1 MMTGTGDARDRPRP
15 AATLV
20 LLRQSEDGL
29 ELLLTTRPKHLRF
42 MGGAAVFPG
51 GAMAAADSD
60 PRWRELSTLDAQQAA
75 QSLGVDDGDEAL
87 GFFVC
92 ALRETFEEVGLLLAE
107 GPGGSVGREDADD
120 ADAFLQ
126 RCLSAGVR
134 LRTDLLRPA
143 GSWVTP
149 LGAPVRF
156 DARFFVAVAPVGWE
170 PQPDPGEVERCWWTT
185 PGAALAG
192 LAAGDL
198 MMAPPTIEML
208 QKLVGHST
216 LEEVTSL
223 LAAAPVGN
231 SGDLIS
237 VRLSPLVHVVLA
249 PNPGMMTG
257 PGTNTYIVGTGPTC
271 VIDPAVDDVAYLDEI
286 VVRAGEVSALLVTH
300 RHSDHVGGV
309 AALAER
315 FDCPVRAYGDHPIA
329 NVPIQPVDDG
339 EEIKVGDTSL
349 RALYTPGHAS
359 DHLCFLLEDAASL
372 FAGDNILGE
381 GTAVIAPP
389 DGNMADYLATL
400 RRLRGLHIDRIFPG
414 HFRPLDGG
422 RAVIDGYLAH
432 REQRREAV
440 LAALRGGASTPEEI
454 VSVVYTDTPEHLYP
468 VAALQVT
475 SMLGLLEEEGAA
487 ERSEE
492 RWSAGGV
499 V

>member
-1 MMTGTGDARDRPRP
+1 MNGTGDAPTSPRP

-20 LLRQSEDGL
+20 LLRQGSESP
-29 ELLLTTRPKHLRF
+29 ELLLTTRPKELRF

-51 GAMAAADSD
+51 GAMAQADRD
-60 PRWRELSTLDAQQAA
+60 PRWRELSTTSPEEAA
-75 QSLGVDDGDEAL
+75 ALLGVGDGEEAL
-87 GFFVC
+87 GFFIC
-92 ALRETFEEVGLLLAE
+92 ALRETFEEVGLLLAD
-107 GPGGSVGREDADD
+107 GAVASVDRADADD

-126 RCLSAGVR
+126 RCLSARIR
-134 LRTDLLRPA
+134 LRTDVLRPI

-156 DARFFVAVAPVGWE
+156 DTRFFVAPAPAGWQPE
-170 PQPDPGEVERCWWTT
+170 PDVREVDRCWWTT
-185 PGAALAG
+185 AGAALDE
-192 LAAGDL
+192 LAAGDV

-208 QKLVGHST
+208 QKLLGHST
-216 LEEVTSL
+216 VDEVTSSL
-223 LAAAPVGN
+223 VTTPVG
-231 SGDLIS
+231 SGGLIS

-249 PNPGMMTG
+249 PNPGVMTG
-257 PGTNTYIVGTGPTC
+257 PGTNTYIVGTGPVC
-271 VIDPAVDDVAYLDEI
+271 VIDPAVDDPAYLDE
-286 VVRAGEVSALLVTH
+286 VATRAGEVGAIFVTH
-300 RHSDHVGGV
+300 RHPDHVGGV

-315 FDCPVRAYGDHPIA
+315 FRCPVRAYGDEPIA
-329 NVPIQPVDDG
+329 GVPVEPVTDG
-339 EEIKVGDTSL
+339 EEISVGDTSL

-359 DHLCFLLEDAASL
+359 DHLCFLLEAAASL

-400 RRLRGLHIDRIFPG
+400 RRLRDLHIDRIFPG

-432 REQRREAV
+432 RQHRREAV
-440 LAALRGGASTPEEI
+440 LAALRAGASTPEEI
-454 VSVVYTDTPEHLYP
+454 VSVVYTDTPEPLHA
-468 VAALQVT
+468 VAALQVR
-475 SMLGLLEEEGAA
+475 SMLGLLEEEGVA

-492 RWSAGGV
+492 RWSAGDV

>member
-1 MMTGTGDARDRPRP
+1 MNGMGDGSARPRA
-15 AATLV
+15 AATVV
-20 LLRQSEDGL
+20 LLRQGTDGL
-29 ELLLTTRPKHLRF
+29 ELLLTTRAKQLRF

-51 GAMAAADSD
+51 GAMASADRD
-60 PRWRELSTLDAQQAA
+60 PRWRELSAIAPQEAARLLGLEDA
-75 QSLGVDDGDEAL
+75 DEAL

-107 GPGGSVGREDADD
+107 GRVGSLGREDADD
-120 ADAFLQ
+120 PEAFLD
-126 RCLSAGVR
+126 RCASLGIR

-149 LGAPVRF
+149 LGAPLRF
-156 DARFFVAVAPVGWE
+156 DARFFVAAATAGWE
-170 PQPDPGEVERCWWTT
+170 PQPDPREVERCWWTT
-185 PGAALAG
+185 PGAALEE
-192 LAAGDL
+192 LATGDL

-208 QKLVGHST
+208 QKLLGHST
-216 LEEVTSL
+216 LQEVTSSL
-223 LAAAPVGN
+223 TAAPIGN
-231 SGDLIS
+231 NDDLIS

-249 PNPGMMTG
+249 PNPGLMTG

-271 VIDPAVDDVAYLDEI
+271 VIDPAVDDPGYLDELTA
-286 VVRAGEVSALLVTH
+286 RAGEVSAILVTH

-315 FDCPVRAYGDHPIA
+315 FGCPVRAYGDASVAGTPIE
-329 NVPIQPVDDG
+329 PVTDG
-339 EEIKVGDTSL
+339 EAITVGGACL

-359 DHLCFLLEDAASL
+359 DHLCFLLEDAATL

-389 DGNMADYLATL
+389 DGNMADYLASL
-400 RRLRGLHIDRIFPG
+400 RRLRDLPIDRIFPG

-422 RAVIDGYLAH
+422 LAVIDGYLAH
-432 REQRREAV
+432 RQQRREAV
-440 LAALRGGASTPEEI
+440 LSALRAGASTPEQI
-454 VSVVYTDTPEHLYP
+454 VPIVYSDTPEHLHP
-468 VAALQVT
+468 IAVLQVR
-475 SMLGLLEEEGAA
+475 SMLEMLEDEGDA
-487 ERSEE
+487 ERTEE